1 MKPIGYW
8 LNRTDQAITHHMNGV
23 LAEYGLTRTT
33 WQVLN
38 VLRDTP
44 EATGAAVVPDAAVV
58 TAPAPN
64 ADLPTLTAAVETT
77 LAHGWTTRPAPG
89 HLTLTPS
96 GRDHL
101 STVATRV
108 AAFRDLSLAGITPE
122 EYRAAVTVLE
132 RMTQNL
138 ETS

>member
-44 EATGAAVVPDAAVV
+44 EATDTAVLAAL
-58 TAPAPN
+58 APN
-64 ADLPTLTAAVETT
+64 ADRPTLTAAIDTT
-77 LAHGWTTRPAPG
+77 LTHAWTTRPTPG
-89 HLTLTPS
+89 HLTLTPA

-108 AAFRDLSLAGITPE
+108 AAFRDLSLTGITPE
-122 EYRAAVTVLE
+122 DYRTTVTVLE
-132 RMTQNL
+132 RMTLNL
-138 ETS
+138 ETNQARS